1 VLKNNKKAIVI
12 TPSTGSKY
20 LRACHQSILDQSYNN
35 LEHLVVVDGKDFLS
49 KTKKQLKNFSPT
61 ITSLP
66 YNTGSNG
73 YYGHRIYAAIPHILN
88 CDYIFFLDEDN
99 WLDKNHVQY
108 AIREI
113 ESLNIDWC
121 FSLRN
126 IFEEDESFV
135 VKDNCESLGPWS
147 PVGLVDTSAYA
158 FRSDFIRKH
167 CHIWD
172 HGWGADRRFFFYLQN
187 YVKESKYSC
196 TGKYTLNYRLG
207 GNENSVKKDFFISGN
222 AKVKQKYEDNYP
234 WIKN

>member
-1 VLKNNKKAIVI
+1 MGKKVTVI

-20 LRACHQSILDQSYNN
+20 LKTCHQSIVNQSYQN

-49 KTKKQLKNFSPT
+49 RAKKQLKNFSPT
-61 ITSLP
+61 ITAIP

-73 YYGHRIYAAIPHILN
+73 YYGHRIYAAFPHLIN
-88 CDYIFFLDEDN
+88 CDYVFFLDEDN
-99 WLDKNHVQY
+99 WYEPNHV
-108 AIREI
+108 ETLVETI
-113 ESLNIDWC
+113 ESKNLDWA

-135 VKDNCESLGPWS
+135 VEDNCESVGHWS
-147 PVGLVDTSAYA
+147 SAGLVDTSAYA
-158 FRSDFIRKH
+158 FRSSFIRRH

-207 GNENSVKKDFFISGN
+207 GNENSVKKDFFIFGN
-222 AKVKQKYEDNYP
+222 ESVKKLFKGNLP
-234 WIKN
+234 WLK